1 MKLRKDREF
10 SFKSKAGNKL
20 PIKKLYLWD
29 GTAEICV
36 NKLLAKHCQKN
47 IN

>member
-20 PIKKLYLWD
+20 PLKSYVFGIVQLRYVQTNYSLSIVKK
-29 GTAEICV
+29 I
-36 NKLLAKHCQKN
+36 
-47 IN
+47 